1 MLCGCRQKHSTQH
14 DLLRCI
20 EKCKKRL
27 DEGNCVGAVFM
38 DLSKAFDCLNHEF
51 LVAKLEA
58 YGSSRNALTFIHSY
72 LYKRKQRVKVN
83 GSFSEWKC
91 IDQGVP
97 QGSVLGPLLFNI
109 YVLMICS
116 CSYQTWTFAIMQ
128 MTLPSE

>member
-1 MLCGCRQKHSTQH
+1 MLCGFRQKHSTQH
-14 DLLRCI
+14 DLLQFT
-20 EKCKKRL
+20 EKCNKSL

-38 DLSKAFDCLNHEF
+38 DLSKAFDCLNHEL

-58 YGSSRNALTFIHSY
+58 YGFSRNALTFIHSY
-72 LYKRKQRVKVN
+72 IYKRKQGVKVN

-109 YVLMICS
+109 YINDLLMFVPDMDICN
-116 CSYQTWTFAIMQ
+116 YADDT
-128 MTLPSE
+128 TL